1 MSRNLRNLLL
11 TVHVTTSV
19 GFLGT
24 VATFLALAIV
34 GASHSEPQFVRA
46 AYIAMEVA
54 TTSIIVPL
62 CFAALVT
69 GAIQSLSTPWGLFRH
84 YWVIVKLLLTL
95 LSAAVLL
102 LHTQPI
108 RAMAERAVS
117 APLAPTDYVGQRVQ
131 LVVASAG
138 ALGICLI
145 ATVLSIYK
153 PRGLT
158 RYGWRKTQIAN

>member
-1 MSRNLRNLLL
+1 M
-11 TVHVTTSV
+11 
-19 GFLGT
+19 
-24 VATFLALAIV
+24 
-34 GASHSEPQFVRA
+34 
-46 AYIAMEVA
+46 
-54 TTSIIVPL
+54 
-62 CFAALVT
+62 
-69 GAIQSLSTPWGLFRH
+69 STPWGLFRH